1 MMNGLRLVD
10 GFKTALFESRT
21 GLPWSAVAT
30 EIGSLE
36 ARGLMERSGEH
47 WRASALG
54 QRFLN
59 DVIAAFLPSG
69 SASAQSRGQAADRK
83 NPEGPG
89 A

>member
-1 MMNGLRLVD
+1 MNGLRLVD
-10 GFKTALFESRT
+10 GFKSALFESRT

-30 EIGSLE
+30 QVGSLE

-69 SASAQSRGQAADRK
+69 PTSPQSRAQAADRK
-83 NPEGPG
+83 NLEGPG